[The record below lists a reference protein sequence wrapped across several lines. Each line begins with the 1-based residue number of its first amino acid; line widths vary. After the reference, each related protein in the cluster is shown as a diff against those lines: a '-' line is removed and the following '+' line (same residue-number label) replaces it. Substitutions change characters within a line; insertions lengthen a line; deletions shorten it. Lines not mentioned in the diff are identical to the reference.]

1 MEPGTR
7 DCQLSISCFALFPYT
22 LPLTQ
27 YKNLRATRVSR
38 ETSVNV
44 LLLLKVS
51 KKPLRNNSAE
61 ARSFWG
67 QEHILSLTFGIMYNG
82 NGPPA
87 RTAGGGFSDEKLK
100 IIIQGSQEA

>member
-1 MEPGTR
+1 MDLLFSTR
-7 DCQLSISCFALFPYT
+7 THLTTILSLLGRTVPVLTHRYT
-22 LPLTQ
+22 GLETTHALPLTQ

-38 ETSVNV
+38 ETRVNV

-67 QEHILSLTFGIMYNG
+67 QVSI
-82 NGPPA
+82 
-87 RTAGGGFSDEKLK
+87 
-100 IIIQGSQEA
+100 

>member
-1 MEPGTR
+1 MEHKFPAVNKKCPQHCTIDTIHGTG
-7 DCQLSISCFALFPYT
+7 LETAHA

-51 KKPLRNNSAE
+51 KKPLRNNSTE
-61 ARSFWG
+61 ARRFWG
-67 QEHILSLTFGIMYNG
+67 QVSI
-82 NGPPA
+82 
-87 RTAGGGFSDEKLK
+87 
-100 IIIQGSQEA
+100 

>member
-1 MEPGTR
+1 MEASFKKNLVQPEYLCSLTKEGLCIDTIHGTG
-7 DCQLSISCFALFPYT
+7 LETAHA

-51 KKPLRNNSAE
+51 KKPLRNNSTE
-61 ARSFWG
+61 ARRFWG
-67 QEHILSLTFGIMYNG
+67 QVSI
-82 NGPPA
+82 
-87 RTAGGGFSDEKLK
+87 
-100 IIIQGSQEA
+100 

>member
-1 MEPGTR
+1 MRIIEHNARPGVHNAKAEECTII
-7 DCQLSISCFALFPYT
+7 DTIHGTGLETAHA

-51 KKPLRNNSAE
+51 KKPLRNNSTE
-61 ARSFWG
+61 ARRFWG
-67 QEHILSLTFGIMYNG
+67 QVSI
-82 NGPPA
+82 
-87 RTAGGGFSDEKLK
+87 
-100 IIIQGSQEA
+100 